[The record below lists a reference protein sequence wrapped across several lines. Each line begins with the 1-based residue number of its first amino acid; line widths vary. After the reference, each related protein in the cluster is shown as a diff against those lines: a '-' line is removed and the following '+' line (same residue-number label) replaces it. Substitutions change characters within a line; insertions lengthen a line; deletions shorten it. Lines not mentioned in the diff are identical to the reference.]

1 MRLQVSKQFV
11 DHDKNPLGSTFPYTN
26 QQPAVF
32 ISSNP
37 ITCVRLES
45 TTRVKLGKIKI
56 GYMWVLFLLI
66 KCHWIF
72 FFSLWLLPSLNFSI
86 TTSYSYFSFNE
97 KVYKHLIL
105 PAVIL
110 NHISNK
116 NLSISI
122 LIYCPLEGKR
132 KQ

>member
-26 QQPAVF
+26 QQPTVF

-45 TTRVKLGKIKI
+45 TTRVKLGKMKI
-56 GYMWVLFLLI
+56 GEGERRGGEYMWMLFLLI
-66 KCHWIF
+66 RCHWIF
-72 FFSLWLLPSLNFSI
+72 FFSLRLLPSLNFSI

-110 NHISNK
+110 ILNHISKK
-116 NLSISI
+116 NL
-122 LIYCPLEGKR
+122 Y
-132 KQ
+132 QF

>member
-26 QQPAVF
+26 QQPTVF

-56 GYMWVLFLLI
+56 GGGRGGIHVGWVLFLLI

-116 NLSISI
+116 NL
-122 LIYCPLEGKR
+122 Y
-132 KQ
+132 QF